1 MAVSLFRQE
10 AVEFQ
15 RQRPWAG
22 TTTAPPVATWLL
34 TSFFV
39 GTVALA
45 LGFLA
50 LGSYARKETVPGY
63 LTPVAGIVKVLP
75 PAAGTIAA
83 LRVAEGDTV
92 RAGQPLILVRSE
104 RSSERGEPVDGA
116 VVAHLR
122 DKRDAIADRIEL
134 ERRGAQVQRRTLE
147 DAIAGFEAELASLR
161 SALATQ
167 HERTRIA
174 AELVDAV
181 RPTVAKGFTSVT
193 EFKRREDNRLSQA
206 EAESD
211 LAHQIAAK
219 AAEAAGKRHALEEVA
234 GKLADTLATLRS
246 AVAETEA
253 ALAEAEAKRGYVI
266 QAPIAGRVTTL
277 QAWVGRAAEAGTP
290 LLSIVPDG
298 AELEAQLFVPA
309 RAIGFVAP
317 GQAVRIA
324 YDAFPFQRF
333 GLYGGTVATVSR
345 TLLKPSETV
354 APILLKEPSHR
365 VTVRLDRQTVTAYG
379 RELAVRPDMALTADI
394 VFDRRSLLEWLLDPL
409 LSARGRA

>member
-15 RQRPWAG
+15 RQRAWAG

-34 TSFFV
+34 TSFFA

-75 PAAGTIAA
+75 PAAGTIAE
-83 LRVAEGDTV
+83 LRVAEGDRV

-104 RSSERGEPVDGA
+104 RSSERGEPVDSA
-116 VVAHLR
+116 VIAHLR
-122 DKRDAIADRIEL
+122 DRRDALNDRIYL
-134 ERRGAQVQRRTLE
+134 EQRSREVQRRTLE
-147 DAIAGFEAELASLR
+147 DAIAGLEAELASLR
-161 SALATQ
+161 SAFATQ

-174 AELVDAV
+174 VELVDAI
-181 RPTVAKGFTSVT
+181 RSTVAKGLTSVT

-206 EAESD
+206 QAEAD
-211 LAHQIAAK
+211 LARQIAAK
-219 AAEAAGKRHALEEVA
+219 AAGAAEKRHALAELA
-234 GKLADTLATLRS
+234 DKLADNLATLRS
-246 AVAETEA
+246 AAAEAEA
-253 ALAEAEAKRGYVI
+253 ALVEAEAKRGYVI
-266 QAPIAGRVTTL
+266 QAPVSGRVTTL
-277 QAWVGRAAEAGTP
+277 QAWVGQVAEPGTP
-290 LLSIVPDG
+290 LLSIVPDS

-333 GLYGGTVATVSR
+333 GLYGGTVATVSQ

-365 VTVRLDRQTVTAYG
+365 VTVRLDRHTVTAYG
-379 RELAVRPDMALTADI
+379 RGLAVRPDMSLTADI